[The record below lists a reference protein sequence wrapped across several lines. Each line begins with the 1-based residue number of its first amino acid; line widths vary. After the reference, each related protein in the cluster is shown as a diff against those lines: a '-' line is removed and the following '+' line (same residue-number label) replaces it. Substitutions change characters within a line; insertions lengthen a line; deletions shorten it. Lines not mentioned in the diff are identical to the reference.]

1 MLPQDPFILLS
12 VVNTQLRDRFP
23 TLAALCEEHET
34 TPEALCA
41 RLEAA
46 GFRYDRAQNQF
57 R

>member
-1 MLPQDPFILLS
+1 MS

-46 GFRYDRAQNQF
+46 GFRYDSAQNQF